1 MHKIVVDIYGADAG
15 PEVIIRGV
23 AAGLKQGICFFPV
36 LVGDAELIRKTMD
49 EAQISQD
56 RYEILDTD
64 KYITNND
71 PPTCVFGGMDDSS
84 MVMAYSRL
92 KQDDGCHALLS
103 AGNTGALLV
112 GSIFRLGLQPGL
124 KFPALASA
132 LPAANGKLVCLV
144 DCGANVECSAAD
156 LVRFARM
163 GNVFSRAYCGIEN
176 PRVGLMNV
184 GREAQKGTALTKEAY
199 EKLQTLP
206 LNFIGNLEG
215 SDLLTGYADVVVT
228 DGFSGNLLLKNAEAV
243 GKAALAI
250 VEQVAADADPG
261 LLAKIRESLTK
272 AFDFNAQGAATFL
285 GTKKTVVKMHGCA
298 DENTVVTSVL
308 QILRLEKAGFA
319 QAMQEEMAAR

>member
-1 MHKIVVDIYGADAG
+1 MKKIVVDIYGADAG
-15 PEVIIRGV
+15 PEVIITGV
-23 AAGLKQGICFFPV
+23 AAALKQGVSFFPV
-36 LVGDAELIRKTMD
+36 LVGQASLIRQMLD
-49 EAQISQD
+49 QAQIAPAQ
-56 RYEILDTD
+56 YEILDTD
-64 KYITNND
+64 RFITNND
-71 PPTCVFGGMDDSS
+71 PPTCIFGGMDDSS
-84 MVMAYSRL
+84 MAMAYDRL
-92 KQDDGCHALLS
+92 KNDAQCDALLS

-112 GSIFRLGLQPGL
+112 GSIFRLGLLQGL

-132 LPAANGKLVCLV
+132 LPTPDGKLVCLV
-144 DCGANVECSAAD
+144 DCGANVECSSSD

-163 GNVFSRAYCGIEN
+163 GNVFSKAYCGIEN

-184 GREAQKGTALTKEAY
+184 GREAQKGNTLTRETY
-199 EKLQTLP
+199 EKLQALP

-250 VEQVAADADPG
+250 VEQVAANADPV
-261 LLAKIRESLTK
+261 LLATLRTRLTE

-298 DENTVVTSVL
+298 DVSTVVTSIM
-308 QILRLEKAGFA
+308 QILRLENAGFA
-319 QAMQEEMAAR
+319 QAMKEEMAAR